1 MTKPIKALAYLTE
14 TEAKVLENIGL
25 GTSNGIKLAL
35 SWVSHFYNCGLRPD
49 MDLQRIGLSI
59 MVNPEISEDLKQW
72 LDSQRL
78 DSD

>member
-14 TEAKVLENIGL
+14 SEAQVLENIGL

-35 SWVSHFYNCGLRPD
+35 AWVSHFYNCGLRPD
-49 MDLQRIGLSI
+49 MDLQRVGLSI

-72 LDSQRL
+72 LDNQRL